1 MRIEQL
7 KFFLA
12 LVKHRAFHAAAH
24 SLDITQQ
31 ALSSSIKSLEREFGV
46 TLIKRSRAGC
56 TLTPDGEIF
65 LNYARKCLDDHERIR
80 SYFSGRSSGRNIRSS
95 LDVIFTNSFL
105 STCTSEAISAFSHE
119 YPEIKINVKVM
130 NDDKMEDYIRNAGKS
145 DYLFLRSVPFTEDGK
160 IVREFMPKGRDVEL
174 LKKNHYLA
182 CVAKSS
188 ILDDDREISLREIL
202 EFPMVLSREK
212 GQACTPLQYVLNLY
226 KKPNIIMTT
235 PSFFSW
241 AQSVGQN
248 IGVGFTQEIF
258 IQPDLVR
265 RMLADQIRFIRLKER
280 IGAYL
285 GVILPPRPS
294 AEVQY
299 LFRKITS
306 GLEAPCGI
314 L

>member
-12 LVKHRAFHAAAH
+12 LTRLRSFHAAAQA
-24 SLDITQQ
+24 LGITQQ
-31 ALSSSIKSLEREFGV
+31 ALSSSIKSLENEFGV
-46 TLIKRSRAGC
+46 TLVTRRRTGC
-56 TLTPDGEIF
+56 TLTADGEIF
-65 LNYARKCLDDHERIR
+65 LNYARKCLDDHERIC
-80 SYFSGRSSGRNIRSS
+80 SYFAGKNNGWNIQNS

-105 STCTSEAISAFSHE
+105 STCTSEAISAFRHE
-119 YPEIKINVKVM
+119 YPDIKINVKVM
-130 NDDKMEDYIRNAGKS
+130 NERKMECYIRGAGKN
-145 DYLFLRSVPFTEDGK
+145 DYLFLCSVPFTEDGE
-160 IVREFMPKGRDVEL
+160 IVREFMPRARNVEL

-182 CVAKSS
+182 CVARSS
-188 ILDDDREISLREIL
+188 ILADEREISLRKIL
-202 EFPMVLSREK
+202 DFPMVLSSEK

-226 KKPNIIMTT
+226 KNPNNIMTT

-258 IQPDLVR
+258 VQLDLVR
-265 RMLADQIRFIRLKER
+265 KMLADHIHFIRLKER

-285 GVILPPRPS
+285 GVVLPPRPS

-299 LFRKITS
+299 FFHKIIS
-306 GLEAPCGI
+306 S
-314 L
+314 